1 MPRRGRD
8 NTAQADATR
17 SDGLS
22 PRRLM
27 EALILPWADYADA
40 VLRIS
45 FARRSS
51 RFSLASSAIRCPST
65 VVVPSRTLESISALV
80 TRLCNVSGLT
90 PVTWPSATAS
100 GPLARGLL
108 RQRSGRGL
116 QLAVQGQA
124 AASFSEQ
131 PEGGEIQQKYARVGT
146 QESDNLFAQAIRELD
161 PDKARETAN
170 RTDVLN
176 WKEVHSLPLY
186 QRPDVVAATD
196 GLANYG
202 RVRVA
207 TVRYQDVGFTE

>member
-131 PEGGEIQQKYARVGT
+131 
-146 QESDNLFAQAIRELD
+146 ESDNLFAQAIRELD
-161 PDKARETAN
+161 PDRARETAN

-196 GLANYG
+196 ALANYG